1 MRQVLVAAFWLCAA
15 GSIAAAPQT
24 LPSASGGSPITL
36 DVTVLDR
43 SGFQVPGLTAKEFD
57 VRVNGVLRPVRTVTS
72 VQAAATPMVG
82 GVGPAFDASPP
93 PPSGVYRLVVDA
105 PAEAT
110 ANPDLA
116 IAVTV
121 RRSGLTAQVTQRSTA
136 PSARADTPAATPP
149 RAMSIDDQLRAAL
162 ATGKTRR
169 SVPIALARALRRA
182 QDATRVDVAVRI
194 EIPATVKGPL
204 TTMFGLVDEAGSV
217 RSGKQTI
224 GAPPG
229 DAYELTFSVPVAPGR
244 YRLRFA
250 VADAE
255 GTVGA
260 VESIV
265 TAQLTAMGP
274 LTASDLLLST
284 IDGKGQ
290 ERPAPAIDTL
300 PAAATALHASLELYP
315 AGALPDVLVK
325 IALAGAGQSS
335 PEIERIVTPTAV
347 DGMLRAD
354 AEFPVARLPPGTYSI
369 QATVLIGTTAVG
381 TTSATV
387 RK

>member
-1 MRQVLVAAFWLCAA
+1 MRQVLVAAFCVCAA
-15 GSIAAAPQT
+15 GSIVAGRQT
-24 LPSASGGSPITL
+24 PPTTSGVSLVTI

-43 SGFQVPGLTAKEFD
+43 AGFPVAGLTAKDFD
-57 VRVNGVLRPVRTVTS
+57 VRVNGGVQPVRTLTS
-72 VQAAATPMVG
+72 VQAAAAPMVG
-82 GVGPAFDASPP
+82 AVGPAFDASPAA
-93 PPSGVYRLVVDA
+93 PSGVYRLAVDV
-105 PAEAT
+105 PANAT
-110 ANPDLA
+110 TDSDLA
-116 IAVTV
+116 IVVTV
-121 RRSGLTAQVTQRSTA
+121 RRSGLTAQVNQRSTA
-136 PSARADTPAATPP
+136 PSARAETPAATPP
-149 RAMSIDDQLRAAL
+149 RTMSIDDQLRAAL
-162 ATGKTRR
+162 ATGKSRR

-182 QDATRVDVAVRI
+182 QDATRVDVGVRI
-194 EIPATVKGPL
+194 EIPSTVKGPL

-224 GAPPG
+224 DAPSG
-229 DAYELTFSVPVAPGR
+229 DAYDLTFSVPVAPGR

-255 GTVGA
+255 GAIGA

-265 TAQLTAMGP
+265 TAQLTSMGP

-290 ERPAPAIDTL
+290 ERSAPAMDTL
-300 PAAATALHASLELYP
+300 PAAATALNASLELYA
-315 AGALPDVLVK
+315 AGAALPRDVLVK
-325 IALAGAGQSS
+325 IALAGAGQ
-335 PEIERIVTPTAV
+335 PEIERIVTPDAV

-354 AEFPVARLPPGTYSI
+354 AEFPVARLPPGIYSV

-381 TTSATV
+381 TTSATI